1 MNEAQRTFE
10 AYMRSNGKTDF
21 KKNPKGKY
29 VNTLLQV
36 RWRYFQMGWELRG
49 AR

>member
-1 MNEAQRTFE
+1 MNEAQRVFE
-10 AYMRSNGKTDF
+10 AYMRSNGRTEF
-21 KKNPKGKY
+21 KKSTKGKY
-29 VNTLLQV
+29 LNTHLQV

>member
-10 AYMRSNGKTDF
+10 AFMRSNGKTDF
-21 KKNPKGKY
+21 KETEKRRY
-29 VNTLLQV
+29 MDSAMHT